1 MCEYYENNAKR
12 YVAETI
18 SADMS
23 KQYQRFLPLLKEKAR
38 ILDVG
43 SGSGRVRHFSICK
56 KKKCF
61 GFLKKSIY

>member
-43 SGSGRVRHFSICK
+43 KRQWA
-56 KKKCF
+56 
-61 GFLKKSIY
+61 